1 MLYAVNKNLKYMPE
15 CRVFEVGRTFEYNFD
30 GKNAKENK
38 VLGLAVS
45 STKQTEKEL
54 VYDVKSMIDS
64 IIKINKN
71 VDVKYT
77 NIETVENNWM
87 HPVNSFAVIV
97 NDETLGY
104 ISVVHPKVRDAI
116 NPKAA
121 IVVAELDIDTL
132 GEMPKH
138 DIMYKEI
145 SKYQTVNFDLSLI
158 VDKDTKYA
166 EIEEIVKK
174 ADMEYLME
182 YSLVDIYQDEEKL
195 AGKKTVTVRFTI
207 GSYTDTLTKEQI
219 DAQREKV
226 LTTLK
231 DGGMYINE

>member
-1 MLYAVNKNLKYMPE
+1 
-15 CRVFEVGRTFEYNFD
+15 
-30 GKNAKENK
+30 
-38 VLGLAVS
+38 
-45 STKQTEKEL
+45 
-54 VYDVKSMIDS
+54 MIDS

-71 VDVKYT
+71 VAVRYE
-77 NIETVENNWM
+77 NIENVENNWM

-97 NDETLGY
+97 NDETIGY
-104 ISVVHPKVRDAI
+104 IAVVHPKVKDAI
-116 NPKAA
+116 NAKAA
-121 IVVAELDIDTL
+121 IVVAELNIDTL
-132 GEMPKH
+132 GEMAKH

-166 EIEEIVKK
+166 EIEELVKK

-182 YSLVDIYQDEEKL
+182 YSLVDIYQDEEKM
-195 AGKKTVTVRFTI
+195 AGKKTATVRFTI

-219 DAQREKV
+219 DSEREKV